1 MDIRDARKIADR
13 LDSFEVQSFLTE
25 DLHNAFHRL
34 DRSGM
39 KGNKEDLKLAR
50 KIWMY
55 VGNRE
60 K

>member
-1 MDIRDARKIADR
+1 MDIRKARKIAEK
-13 LDSFEVQSFLTE
+13 LDSFEKETFRTE
-25 DLHNAFHRL
+25 DLHDAFHRL

-50 KIWMY
+50 KIWMF